1 MTKILMPYYTPKNV
15 SCDRNIET
23 DTVILG
29 GIERF
34 EKHIYDHIEGVV
46 PIHIGKDDNY
56 KMVMEQAIAEH
67 DIDMILMNNMKKGV
81 TTLNLGIPVVF
92 VVHDGLMR
100 GMSMLS
106 LMSSLLRFKERGAHI
121 YFVSEFQKQYFDDF
135 SMRSQ
140 GKEIGEIQGY
150 LSPSYCLDSFH
161 SSPTS
166 DYDLSTVGRFA
177 QDKDPFFIHRN
188 TDDNI
193 NALVMTNLP
202 KSPNKSDAPYINKFK
217 DTERSVKYGL
227 KHNEIIENLRNSGV
241 FCSTWPYESWG
252 ITAMEALGNG
262 IPTILVTDKYDY
274 HASET
279 IAATSLHYTKA
290 KKKCSVDEFTTIV
303 RNVTRRTTPGMREDI
318 SGMTKEKNSLKN
330 WKAKMDAMIDRRMSD
345 VPNKLF

>member
-15 SCDRNIET
+15 SKIRNIET
-23 DTVILG
+23 DTIILG

-34 EKHIYDHIEGVV
+34 EKHIYDHIDGIV
-46 PIHIGKDDNY
+46 PIHIGNDENY

-81 TTLNLGIPVVF
+81 TTLNLGVPVVF

-100 GMSMLS
+100 GMSVLS
-106 LMSSLLRFKERGAHI
+106 LMPSLLRFKENGAHI
-121 YFVSEFQKQYFDDF
+121 YFVSEFQKDYFDDF
-135 SMRSQ
+135 SLRSQ
-140 GKEIGEIQGY
+140 GKKIGDIQGY

-161 SSPTS
+161 STPEF

-188 TDDNI
+188 TSMDID
-193 NALVMTNLP
+193 ALVMTNIP
-202 KSPNKSDAPYINKFK
+202 KSPNKSDAPYINRHKNIG
-217 DTERSVKYGL
+217 RSVKYGL
-227 KHNEIIENLRNSGV
+227 KHDEVMHNLRHSGV
-241 FCSTWPYESWG
+241 FCSTWPCESWG

-262 IPTILVTDKYDY
+262 VPTILVTDKYDY

-279 IAATSLHYTKA
+279 IAASSLHYTKV
-290 KKKCSVDEFTTIV
+290 KKKSSVDEIDSVVKHLLKTS
-303 RNVTRRTTPGMREDI
+303 TPTMREEI

-330 WKAKMDAMIDRRMSD
+330 WKAKMDAMVDRRMSD
-345 VPNKLF
+345 TPNTLF